1 MNRNVRRPLASW
13 HAPDRCALRPE
24 LWVVALIAVGMLLVE
39 VWQSS
44 RMAELCLALDHN
56 RAAVQQA
63 QARLEYQHAKLDRRT
78 TRAELAPQ
86 ASRLGLVPVD
96 ASQVVQLPPEY
107 LAAADRGA
115 GQDSRPVL
123 AWVEGVSR
131 VLVPEARARD
141 RDHSNGRTDE
151 P

>member
-13 HAPDRCALRPE
+13 RTSDRRALRPE
-24 LWVVALIAVGMLLVE
+24 LWVAALVAVGMLLVE

-63 QARLEYQHAKLDRRT
+63 QARLEYLHAQLDRRT
-78 TRAELAPQ
+78 TRAELDPQ
-86 ASRLGLVPVD
+86 ARLLGLAPVD
-96 ASQVVQLPPEY
+96 ARQVVQLPPEY
-107 LAAADRGA
+107 LAAADRDA
-115 GQDSRPVL
+115 GPGSRPVL
-123 AWVEGVSR
+123 AWVGGVSR
-131 VLVPEARARD
+131 ALVPEARARD
-141 RDHSNGRTDE
+141 RTNERTNE